1 MRSLGKSFIKL
12 KHIKIFNAVQKSNNK
27 IVSSRLLIC
36 LVTYSGCPHSDTPG
50 LFFLFILLLNFC
62 QLYEQGRVKI
72 FSMFWFLETNIREQ
86 KKYEKRLQ
94 PSLDNTVNDMRYE
107 IEFENIQNV

>member
-1 MRSLGKSFIKL
+1 
-12 KHIKIFNAVQKSNNK
+12 
-27 IVSSRLLIC
+27 
-36 LVTYSGCPHSDTPG
+36 
-50 LFFLFILLLNFC
+50 
-62 QLYEQGRVKI
+62 
-72 FSMFWFLETNIREQ
+72 MFWFLETNIREQ